1 MTLKNLHIALVLSIC
16 VFLFF
21 QKTSGQTMQQT
32 IIFDHYG
39 APQGFNAS
47 QALCLEKTNDGF
59 LWIGTEQGLLRY
71 DGHKFKSFRS
81 DPFDSTTISSNY
93 IRNILDDKHGKLWVS
108 ALPDLNIFDTK
119 TGKSKKINIPTNIDN
134 EKKLDI
140 RCMEYDEK
148 NDVMWMG
155 TNKGLLYSQR
165 KNVHLNQEIIP
176 EKDLASG
183 IYDIEIDDDGVFWL
197 AANDGLWRYDA
208 QQCTVK
214 NFHHPNHNPNIRFD
228 DGFLSLYYDNQ
239 NKAIWIGSWVSGLM
253 RFDMSTEEM
262 VEYNYADKS
271 KVQNGVITI
280 HQSGF
285 KDEKNILWLGT
296 TDGVKTFNTQQKEF
310 KDYKTSNHDDIK
322 GIIGAGFCFKP
333 TATEGM
339 WIGTYRGL
347 HRYDQ
352 FKQNVKVTNVTLPN
366 NQLDWILDEIS
377 FERSSPKDSIIWFG
391 VGYESFYKY
400 DMVNKK
406 NLNIPP
412 ILKPYCS
419 KVQPHVLYIDS
430 KNILWLSSEMKGFI
444 GYDLTENKLVHP
456 NFYIGKNKTPMI
468 LKILEDTDGNLYLGS
483 TSGMYKYDRE
493 QSEIKEIKEI
503 RSFLDKHKLSDFAYR
518 FTLDSKGKL
527 WIFSTQKY
535 EEDDAMYSFDP
546 LSKDIKL
553 FTQDKYPALKRLKS
567 LESVASISADKL
579 MITSF
584 NGFCVVNISN
594 DIPSFE
600 IFQSYNDKPL
610 GIFGSVIKDHKGIV
624 WMSSDI
630 GVTRFDPYTN
640 TISRFTYFNS
650 NMGNTSL
657 PEIAFSEKTHALYIS
672 QNLSIN
678 SIDIDNLKLAK
689 PGKVILSDMKI
700 LNFSIDEMPDSGQ
713 TLSLQHDQNN
723 IDLYFSNL
731 SFTNSQDNTYQYQ
744 IVGEDQQWIQMNEN
758 HLKFDNLGYGHY
770 LLKVRAEN
778 SFGLESPNEFLL
790 YINIAPPFWRTWWFN
805 GLIISLI
812 SFIFFS
818 FFKYRDLQREKL
830 EKIRHNIARDLH
842 DDMGSTLSHIRML
855 SEREAMRKASNPS
868 FQNIADKTAEVMSNM
883 SEIIWSINPRNDSLK
898 NIIGKIQ
905 EFAIDTLEPLG
916 IEIVFDVDD
925 VPNNIK
931 LNPENRRHFYLIFK
945 ESINNAAKYSKAS
958 EVSFAF
964 NLEKGKMIA
973 KFADNGLGFDPLIIS
988 KGNGLKNMASRAQAL
1003 HGKIDIETTNK
1014 GTTISLILKS

>member
-119 TGKSKKINIPTNIDN
+119 TGKSKKIIIPANIDN

-165 KNVHLNQEIIP
+165 KNVHLNQETIP

-214 NFHHPNHNPNIRFD
+214 NFHRPNHNPNIRFD

-262 VEYNYADKS
+262 VEYNFADKS
-271 KVQNGVITI
+271 KIQNGVITI
-280 HQSGF
+280 QQSGF
-285 KDEKNILWLGT
+285 RGEENILWLGT
-296 TDGVKTFNTQQKEF
+296 TDGVKTFDIIDEKFYDF
-310 KDYKTSNHDDIK
+310 KSSSHDDIK
-322 GIIGAGFCFKP
+322 GIPGAGFCFEP
-333 TATEGM
+333 TDTEGM

-366 NQLDWILDEIS
+366 NQHDWILSEIS

-391 VGYESFYKY
+391 VGYESFYRY
-400 DMVNKK
+400 DIVNKK

-412 ILKPYCS
+412 RLKPYCS
-419 KVQPHVLYIDS
+419 KVQPHVLYIDT

-456 NFYIGKNKTPMI
+456 NFNIGKNKTPMI
-468 LKILEDTDGNLYLGS
+468 LKILEDSDGNLYLGT
-483 TSGMYKYDRE
+483 TSGMYKYDRK

-503 RSFLDKHKLSDFAYR
+503 RSFLDKHKLSDFAFR
-518 FTLDSKGKL
+518 FTIDAKGKL
-527 WIFSTQKY
+527 WIFSTPKY
-535 EEDDAMYSFDP
+535 KEDDAMYSFDP
-546 LSKDIKL
+546 LSKDIQL

-567 LESVASISADKL
+567 LEAVESVSPGKL

-584 NGFCVVNISN
+584 NGFCVVGISTEIPTFTLFETYN
-594 DIPSFE
+594 DIP
-600 IFQSYNDKPL
+600 L
-610 GIFGSVIKDHKGIV
+610 GTFKNITKDNKGNV
-624 WMSSDI
+624 WMSSDF
-630 GVTRFDPYTN
+630 GVTRFDHQTN
-640 TISRFTYFNS
+640 TISNFTHFNS
-650 NMGNTSL
+650 NMGMTPQPILTFSKLTNTVYL
-657 PEIAFSEKTHALYIS
+657 S
-672 QNLSIN
+672 QNLAIN
-678 SIDIDNLKLAK
+678 TINIDDLNMAK
-689 PGKVILSDMKI
+689 PGRVILSDMKI
-700 LNFSIDEMPDSGQ
+700 LNFSFDVLPYSGQ
-713 TLSLQHDQNN
+713 TLPLDYDQNS
-723 IDLYFSNL
+723 IDLHFSNL
-731 SFTNSQDNTYQYQ
+731 SFTNSQDNAYQYNLNEQ
-744 IVGEDQQWIQMNEN
+744 DGEWISMTDNL
-758 HLKFDNLGYGHY
+758 LKFDNLGYGTY

-778 SFGLESPNEFLL
+778 SFGLKSPNEYEL
-790 YINIAPPFWRTWWFN
+790 NIVISPPFWRTWWFN
-805 GLIISLI
+805 LLIIISI
-812 SFIFFS
+812 SFIIYS
-818 FFKYRDLQREKL
+818 FFKYRDVQRKKL
-830 EKIRHNIARDLH
+830 DNIRHTIARDLH
-842 DDMGSTLSHIRML
+842 DDMGSTLSHIRMM
-855 SEREAMRKASNPS
+855 SEREAMRNASNPS

-916 IEIVFDVDD
+916 IEILFDIDD
-925 VPNNIK
+925 LPNNIK

-964 NLEKGKMIA
+964 KLEKGKMIA
-973 KFADNGLGFDPLIIS
+973 KFADNGLGFDPLLIS